1 MLGTKCDR
9 KGPVAPLFGFTIARV
24 VLYIFRK
31 MVGRLAQSGE
41 RHVRNVEVVGSIPMP
56 STIFKL
62 RGNVNQR
69 SLFFMVV
76 GRAVVAT
83 GRGFDPHA
91 VHHFPLL
98 NRSVQL
104 RSLLNTSFAM
114 ILLLIRKI
122 FSLNPA

>member
-62 RGNVNQR
+62 RGYVNQR

-76 GRAVVAT
+76 GRAVVTT

-91 VHHFPLL
+91 VHHF
-98 NRSVQL
+98 QAKGL
-104 RSLLNTSFAM
+104 R
-114 ILLLIRKI
+114 
-122 FSLNPA
+122 